1 MTDTATARIPS
12 IPRRAFLGGSATAA
26 ALGAFA
32 ATGLARQG
40 TAHARPGD
48 GEAGTSASSTV
59 PMTVG
64 RGMADMTGEPLGA
77 GMNGY
82 AVLEQQ
88 TSGLRQRDRK
98 SVV

>member
-1 MTDTATARIPS
+1 MSDAARSIPTL
-12 IPRRAFLGGSATAA
+12 PRRAFLGASVAAT
-26 ALGAFA
+26 ALGAALAADWGGFA
-32 ATGLARQG
+32 PAAAQPAGGTGG
-40 TAHARPGD
+40 
-48 GEAGTSASSTV
+48 AGASSSI

-88 TSGLRQRDRK
+88 TAGLRQR
-98 SVV
+98 